1 MSVEISVVVP
11 VMNEE
16 DNVLILVREIVD
28 ALQGEN
34 FEVIFVD
41 DCSSDRTPDIIKSA
55 MSDIPMFRG
64 LRHENNCGQ
73 SSAIRSGVH
82 SARGNLVVILDGD
95 GQNDPA
101 DIPALLTAFRDP
113 AAPGSLGMVA
123 GERRR
128 RKDSLAKKFA
138 SRTGNRIRRWLL
150 KDGAVDAGCG
160 LKVLSRDLFLKLPY
174 FDHMHRFMSSLV
186 QRQGL
191 EVHFVKVNHRP
202 RVHGDS
208 KYGNWGRLKVSIGDL
223 IGVMWLQRRCRLPSK
238 VDEL

>member
-1 MSVEISVVVP
+1 MTVEISVVVP

-28 ALQGEN
+28 ALSGER

-41 DCSSDRTPDIIKSA
+41 DCSTDRTPEIIRNA
-55 MSDIPMFRG
+55 MTEIAEFRG
-64 LRHENNCGQ
+64 LRHANNCGQ
-73 SSAIRSGVH
+73 SSAIRTGVGV
-82 SARGNLVVILDGD
+82 AQGELIVILDGD

-101 DIPALLTAFRDP
+101 DIPSLLSAYRNRT
-113 AAPGSLGMVA
+113 STQVGMVA

-160 LKVLSRDLFLKLPY
+160 LKVLSRDLFLRLPY

-186 QRQGL
+186 QRQGYDV
-191 EVHFVKVNHRP
+191 EFVKVNHRP

-208 KYGNWGRLKVSIGDL
+208 KYGNWGRFKVSIGDL
-223 IGVMWLQRRCRLPSK
+223 VGVMWLQRRCRLPSS
-238 VDEL
+238 VDEI